1 MSKSIL
7 TLVRLVTLSVLCT
20 LAACTEQTL
29 PLFGDPTPLSVPTD
43 KPALGPRLT
52 QADQERVALSWMEK
66 EEDTASLRFATFDL
80 GSWGASV
87 TVAEDE
93 AMFVNWADLPAV
105 SVLGPK
111 AFLAHWLSYT
121 ADQTYSYQVLTSR
134 SDDNGATWSKPRAP
148 HNDGT
153 PTEHGFVS
161 FFAAANGTGLIW
173 LDGRETPDRGMT
185 LRGATLTPDGA
196 LEDEVVLDDLVC
208 DCCQTDVATIG
219 SGQIAVY
226 RNRTK
231 DEVRDIYVARRIDGQ
246 WQPGVAISND
256 GWVISGCPVNGPS
269 IAAQGK
275 QVAVAWFTAANDEA
289 KVKVAVSGNGG
300 QKFSAPIEIASD
312 AVLGRVGIVMI
323 DRNTAAVSWLETDRK
338 GTYSIRLRALT
349 FDGQLGRVE
358 TVGRT
363 SIATTVPQLA
373 RVGDELVFAWTDEVM
388 GKSKV
393 ASVTVQILGLY
404 D

>member
-1 MSKSIL
+1 MSR
-7 TLVRLVTLSVLCT
+7 TTRLLARLSVLSVICA
-20 LAACTEQTL
+20 LCSCTEQTL
-29 PLFGDPTPLSVPTD
+29 PLFGDPIPLTVPSD

-52 QADQERVALSWMEK
+52 QAAQDRVALSWMEK
-66 EEDTASLRFATFDL
+66 DADISSLRFATLDIQ
-80 GSWGASV
+80 SWGTATTV
-87 TVAEDE
+87 TVDK

-105 SVLGPK
+105 SALGQNT
-111 AFLAHWLSYT
+111 FLAHWLSYT
-121 ADQTYSYQVLTSR
+121 ADETYSYQILTSR
-134 SDDNGATWSKPRAP
+134 SDDNGATWSEPEAP

-161 FFAAANGTGLIW
+161 SFAAPNGTGLVW

-185 LRGATLTPDGA
+185 LRGATLTPDGG
-196 LEDEVVLDDLVC
+196 LEDEVVIDDLVC
-208 DCCQTDVATIG
+208 DCCQTDVATIE

-269 IAAQGK
+269 IAADGK
-275 QVAVAWFTAANDEA
+275 HIAVAWFTAANNEP
-289 KVKVAVSGNGG
+289 KVKVAVSTNNG
-300 QKFSAPIEIASD
+300 QKFSAPIDIASD

-323 DRNTAAVSWLETDRK
+323 DRNTAAVSWLETDKK

-363 SIATTVPQLA
+363 SIARTVPQLV
-373 RVGDELVFAWTDEVM
+373 RVGDELVFAWTDEIM
-388 GKSKV
+388 DESKV
-393 ASVTVQILGLY
+393 ASVKVQILGFY

>member
-1 MSKSIL
+1 MVIL
-7 TLVRLVTLSVLCT
+7 TLCS
-20 LAACTEQTL
+20 CTEQTL
-29 PLFGDPTPLSVPTD
+29 PQFGDPIPLSVPSD
-43 KPALGPRLT
+43 KAALGPRLT
-52 QADQERVALSWMEK
+52 QAAQDQVVLSWMEK
-66 EEDTASLRFATFDL
+66 DKDSSTLRFAPFDIDT
-80 GSWGASV
+80 WGTAA
-87 TVAEDE
+87 TVATDT

-105 SVLGPK
+105 SALGAN

-121 ADQTYSYQVLTSR
+121 ADETYSYQVLTSR
-134 SDDNGATWSKPRAP
+134 SDDNGATWSKPTAP

-161 FFAAANGTGLIW
+161 SFAAPNGTGLIW

-185 LRGATLTPDGA
+185 LRGATLTAAGG
-196 LEDEVVLDDLVC
+196 LEDEVVIDDLVC
-208 DCCQTDVATIG
+208 DCCQTDVATTDD
-219 SGQIAVY
+219 GQIAVY
-226 RNRTK
+226 RNRTR
-231 DEVRDIYVARRIDGQ
+231 DEVRDIYVTRRIDGQ
-246 WQPGVAISND
+246 WQPGRAISDD

-289 KVKVAVSGNGG
+289 KVQVAVSTNSG
-300 QKFSAPIEIASD
+300 QSFSTPIVIASD

-363 SIATTVPQLA
+363 SLARTVPQLV
-373 RVGDELVFAWTDEVM
+373 RIGDELALAWTDEIM
-388 GKSKV
+388 DESKV
-393 ASVTVQILGLY
+393 ASVKVQILGFY
-404 D
+404 E